1 MTALPLSP
9 LTDDGFSAAWTALEQ
24 AFNGAPHPADEAA
37 EREVVDPSRFLV
49 AHDGDRVAATAG
61 SFALQ
66 MSLPGAGP
74 APVAGVTWVSVS
86 PTYRRQGLLT
96 TLMDRL
102 LRERWEAGEAVAALW
117 ATEAAIYQRYGFGL
131 ASQGL
136 SVDVPRGAAF
146 VRPAP
151 RGGVRLV
158 EPDAVRLD
166 PVLRAVAAA
175 TPGWYLRD
183 DAWWRYRL
191 HDPEHRRSGASP
203 LQCVVPDAGDGY
215 ALYAATGSFGPAG
228 PDGEVRVREVA
239 AATPDAAARLWRH
252 LLDLDLTTRTTAR
265 VAVDDVLLHLLAE
278 PRRAVPRLSDALWV
292 RPLDVGGA
300 LAARRYAAEVDVVLD
315 VDDPSCPWNTRRWR
329 LSGGPGGAV
338 CAPTGDLPD
347 LTLGVAD
354 LGAALLGGT
363 SLTARAAAG
372 TVTEQRPG
380 ALPAAATA
388 FGPLGRAPHCPMV
401 F

>member
-24 AFNGAPHPADEAA
+24 AFNGAPHPADETV

-49 AHDGDRVAATAG
+49 AHDGERVAATAG

-66 MSLPGAGP
+66 MSLPGVGP
-74 APVAGVTWVSVS
+74 VPVAGVTWVSVF

-96 TLMDRL
+96 ALMDRL
-102 LRERWEAGEAVAALW
+102 LRERWEAGESVAALW
-117 ATEAAIYQRYGFGL
+117 ATEAAIYQRYGYGPAAQGL
-131 ASQGL
+131 A
-136 SVDVPRGAAF
+136 VEVPRGAAF
-146 VRPAP
+146 VRSAP
-151 RGGVRLV
+151 RGGLRLV
-158 EPDAVRLD
+158 EPGAARLD
-166 PVLRAVAAA
+166 PVLRRVADV

-183 DAWWRYRL
+183 PALWRYRL
-191 HDPEHRRSGASP
+191 HDPEHRRGGTSP
-203 LQCVVPDAGDGY
+203 LQCAVTEAGDGY
-215 ALYAATGSFGPAG
+215 ALYAATSSFGPAG

-265 VAVDDVLLHLLAE
+265 LAADDVLLHLLAE

-292 RPLDVGGA
+292 RPLDVGRA
-300 LAARRYAAEVDVVLD
+300 LAARRYAADVDVVLD
-315 VDDPSCPWNTRRWR
+315 VDDPTCPWNTRRWR

-338 CAPTGDLPD
+338 CAPTGDAPD
-347 LTLGVAD
+347 LALSAAD

-363 SLTARAAAG
+363 SLTVRAAAG
-372 TVTEQRPG
+372 TVVERRPG
-380 ALPAAATA
+380 ALQAAATA
-388 FGPLGRAPHCPMV
+388 FGALGRAPHCPMV